1 MRLITVFVM
10 TAFLVFFL
18 TLSDKTARI
27 NEGVLN
33 VKADLKPE
41 PEKIPTS
48 KGNRDM
54 CCEGIR

>member
-1 MRLITVFVM
+1 M